1 LDVLPLVKTKD
12 MNTILI
18 VVDYEE
24 FKPETYKG
32 CYLFDLGNKL
42 FESNTGNFDED
53 YNAVGVAGENICA
66 STGQTLVCSSS
77 VDDWFMDNH

>member
-1 LDVLPLVKTKD
+1 

-32 CYLFDLGNKL
+32 CYLFDRGQAL
-42 FESNTGNFDED
+42 FKSYTGDFDVD
-53 YNAVGVAGENICA
+53 YDAVFKAGINLCK

-77 VDDWFMDNH
+77 VDDWFMDSDYNRKK

>member
-1 LDVLPLVKTKD
+1 

-32 CYLFDLGNKL
+32 CYLFDRGNTL
-42 FESNTGNFDED
+42 FKSYTGDFEKDLE
-53 YNAVGVAGENICA
+53 AVTIAGDNICE

-77 VDDWFMDNH
+77 VDDWYMDQPE

>member
-1 LDVLPLVKTKD
+1 

-32 CYLFDLGNKL
+32 CYLFDEGNKL
-42 FESNTGNFDED
+42 FESYTGSFETD
-53 YNAVGVAGENICA
+53 YSAVCLAADSICA
-66 STGQTLVCSSS
+66 TTGQTAVCSSS
-77 VDDWFMDNH
+77 VDDWFMDQPEE